1 MRTYGVHYHEFR
13 ATCGTLQDKNKPFS
27 GLSDTG
33 ELMAI
38 YHASIKS
45 FSRGKGES
53 SVAAAAYRAGIDLVC
68 TTSHALHR
76 YSHRH
81 GVASYQM
88 LAPKGAPAWCLDA
101 HVFWDLNEAHERRAN
116 SRLARELE
124 VSLPNELGERE
135 REDLAI
141 ALGRMLVKRYQVAV
155 LVAIHKPDK
164 EGDQRNHHTHLLMS
178 ARQVGPDGLGKRA
191 GEAFDARGG
200 KGAEEIREVR
210 AIVSRM
216 INEHLAAAG
225 IDATVDHRSLKD
237 QATAARAR
245 GDLEAAAEL
254 SRPPTKHLGQAITAM
269 LRRGAFDPLTKQA
282 SGEAE
287 KAMDDAIAKA
297 IREGKLVE
305 TSIGHSRE
313 SAFLDHIGEL
323 EKTQHQPEKSAQAP
337 KVTPA
342 TLPLVRGRPVSVW
355 SPSAAGLHLS
365 RLGRL
370 GRMRGVGAELL
381 NAEAELIE
389 QWLQAQLEAAKAA
402 LESLQ
407 AVGIQMQKPLLDAV
421 ASLNRPRVA
430 VYGTKDFLFED
441 TEELTASIVEFAAA
455 LCEPSQMRDRVQ
467 RARVFLS
474 GLEASGAG
482 SRSAEMVSARR
493 ALTRA
498 KANVSSPA
506 RRSSDLRIREAQ
518 KNMDELRE
526 RFEDRFY
533 VSSYGS
539 TYSSA
544 DPPFPEMTREQGGGD
559 RKSDSNRQ
567 ELRPNLKPLS
577 SRPRI

>member
-1 MRTYGVHYHEFR
+1 
-13 ATCGTLQDKNKPFS
+13 
-27 GLSDTG
+27 
-33 ELMAI
+33 MAI

-68 TTSHALHR
+68 TTSHTLHR

-124 VSLPNELGERE
+124 VSLPNELGERA
-135 REDLAI
+135 RENLAV

-155 LVAIHKPDK
+155 LVAIHEPGK

-178 ARQVGPDGLGKRA
+178 ARQVGPEGLGKRA

-200 KGAEEIREVR
+200 KGAEEIKEVR
-210 AIVSRM
+210 ALVSRM

-225 IDATVDHRSLKD
+225 LEDTVDHRSLKD
-237 QATAARAR
+237 QANAARAR
-245 GDLEAAAEL
+245 GDHKAAEEL

-269 LRRGAFDPLTKQA
+269 LRRGEFDPLTKSA
-282 SGEAE
+282 SSEAE

-297 IREGKLVE
+297 IGEGKLVE
-305 TSIGHSRE
+305 TTIGHSRE
-313 SAFLDHIGEL
+313 SAFLDRIGEL
-323 EKTQHQPEKSAQAP
+323 EKSNHRPEKSANAT
-337 KVTPA
+337 TPRPA
-342 TLPLVRGRPVSVW
+342 ALTLVRGRPVREW
-355 SPSAAGLHLS
+355 SPSATALHLG

-370 GRMRGVGAELL
+370 GRMRGVGSELL

-389 QWLQAQLEAAKAA
+389 RWLESQMETAKAA
-402 LESLQ
+402 LEVLQ
-407 AVGIQMQKPLLDAV
+407 ACDVQMQKSLLDAV
-421 ASLNRPRVA
+421 ATLKRPRVA
-430 VYGTKDFLFED
+430 VYGTKDFFFED
-441 TEELTASIVEFAAA
+441 TEELTATIVEYSAA
-455 LCEPSQMRDRVQ
+455 LCEPQQMRDRAH

-474 GLEASGAG
+474 GVEAGGAG
-482 SRSAEMVSARR
+482 PRSPEMVSARR

-498 KANVSSPA
+498 KANISSTA
-506 RRSSDLRIREAQ
+506 RRVNEMRTREALQ
-518 KNMDELRE
+518 AMMEARARIE
-526 RFEDRFY
+526 EQFY
-533 VSSYGS
+533 VTSFDSPYLEPE
-539 TYSSA
+539 
-544 DPPFPEMTREQGGGD
+544 PPFPEMEPGKGGGK

-567 ELRPNLKPLS
+567 ELTPRARPK
-577 SRPRI
+577 I